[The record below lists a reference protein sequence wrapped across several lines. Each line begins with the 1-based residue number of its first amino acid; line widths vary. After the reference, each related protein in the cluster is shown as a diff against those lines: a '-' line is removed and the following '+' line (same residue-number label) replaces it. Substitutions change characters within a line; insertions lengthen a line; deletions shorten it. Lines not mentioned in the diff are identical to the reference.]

1 LICSKPELDR
11 LAGLYCGDDR
21 ANPLASPLK
30 GDLSGLAPLL
40 IHVGSDEILLS
51 DALRL
56 SERAG
61 LSRVPVR
68 LMIAPHMPHVWHF
81 FTTEL
86 TAAQTAIAHAGA
98 WMREHLG

>member
-1 LICSKPELDR
+1 MR
-11 LAGLYCGDDR
+11 
-21 ANPLASPLK
+21 
-30 GDLSGLAPLL
+30 GDLAGLAPLL

-61 LSRVPVR
+61 LARVPVR

-86 TAAQTAIAHAGA
+86 GTARHAIAQAGA